1 MLITVLQFESIERFQ
16 TGYLN
21 KLLPHVP
28 QKFLR
33 VGTAD
38 KAELLLTSLQSN
50 VKRKLPTIVFCNKSS
65 TSNYVGHFLKDQGVP
80 HIRVNGKMPR
90 IAHMQNFIFLQYLKD
105 FGFCELSKTFDAE
118 FPVRKSNKF
127 IEIYYFV

>member
-1 MLITVLQFESIERFQ
+1 MLISILQLESIERIQ
-16 TGYLN
+16 TGYLH

-65 TSNYVGHFLKDQGVP
+65 TSNYVGHFLKDQGVS
-80 HIRVNGKMPR
+80 HIRNNETMP
-90 IAHMQNFIFLQYLKD
+90 Q
-105 FGFCELSKTFDAE
+105 
-118 FPVRKSNKF
+118 
-127 IEIYYFV
+127 